1 MYLKS
6 VYNMRKFM
14 FMVGCIGLEP
24 SSCTTW
30 SSQST
35 QDDGTEHIV
44 KINKELLKDLHQT
57 HLLLILLLPILLP
70 CQNQQPQHLWLFP
83 KVLHHPQH
91 PFSPKQS
98 RQNKTSIFAEYMFNN
113 FP

>member
-1 MYLKS
+1 MNKWETTIETVSKGFFTLPKS
-6 VYNMRKFM
+6 AIAAPLVQKEEHEKIGDNYRN
-14 FMVGCIGLEP
+14 CI
-24 SSCTTW
+24 
-30 SSQST
+30 
-35 QDDGTEHIV
+35 IRV
-44 KINKELLKDLHQT
+44 
-57 HLLLILLLPILLP
+57 LP

-98 RQNKTSIFAEYMFNN
+98 RQNKKSIFAEYMFNN